1 MNEILSTRNIH
12 KTFTTGSETL
22 HVLKGV
28 DMSVGRGEVLAV
40 VGPSGTGK
48 STLLHILGGL
58 DRPTKGEV
66 TLDNTS
72 LFSHSDDELASIRNR
87 EIGFVFQFHH
97 LLPDFTALENVMMPG
112 LIGGAPYQEL
122 LKPCQQLLEDV
133 GLRGRAAHKPTEL
146 SGGEKQRV
154 AVARALAA
162 NPKIV
167 LADEPTGN
175 LDRASSES
183 LWQLI
188 FRLREERRLTFCL
201 VTHNVELANLCDRSL
216 RLIDGK
222 VGKSQ

>member
-1 MNEILSTRNIH
+1 MSEILSTRDIH

-22 HVLKGV
+22 HVLNGV
-28 DMSVGRGEVLAV
+28 DMSVKRGEVLAV
-40 VGPSGTGK
+40 VGPSGAGK

-58 DRPTKGEV
+58 DRPTRGEV
-66 TLDNTS
+66 TLDDTS
-72 LFSHSDDELASIRNR
+72 LFSHSDQELASIRNR

-112 LIGGAPYQEL
+112 LIGGAQYQEL

-133 GLRGRAAHKPTEL
+133 GLRGRADHKPTEL

-154 AVARALAA
+154 AVARALAT

-175 LDRASSES
+175 LDRASSRA
-183 LWQLI
+183 LWELI
-188 FRLREERRLTFCL
+188 FRLRDERRLTFCL
-201 VTHNVELANLCDRSL
+201 VTHNEELTNLCDRGL